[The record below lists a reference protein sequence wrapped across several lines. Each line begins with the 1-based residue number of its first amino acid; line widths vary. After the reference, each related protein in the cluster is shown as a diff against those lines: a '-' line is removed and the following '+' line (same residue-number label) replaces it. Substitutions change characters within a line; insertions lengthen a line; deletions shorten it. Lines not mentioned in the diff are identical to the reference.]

1 MPVTPPEIGWQ
12 LLDSAEVNKTNAKL
26 GRRANK
32 VLDAIFSGSGTGH
45 VVTRTHRTPPG
56 PLTPIHGATL
66 LRPQG
71 ASATRWII
79 RDFFNIQTF
88 AEMTILFGINCENI
102 SMALHRTKLRDLA
115 ETAKVVSGRK
125 FIRNSG
131 EICSLH
137 HKIEDR
143 WARSYSGQASPDLR
157 LSLWLCTKPHS
168 SIAIQLKIEVKVQ
181 YHFKRRSCF
190 IKVFLVPNNLTVK
203 QWALLPRPWW
213 WGLGTLNKEYYKNH
227 SDNLPN
233 PPLTFQNTAPAT
245 GTGHCWTVT
254 AIVCWESKRKPS
266 SSWYFNQENLSRVK
280 PDKFSGYRK
289 HLSLSL
295 VIFTWPIKSLANLQL
310 SIITLQSPLPPDLYN
325 CGGDASCCLRNHETW
340 SKSHWYE
347 TKFSLR
353 VSASWRMLDRSMLW
367 VSVPRCG
374 LLCKK

>member
-1 MPVTPPEIGWQ
+1 MCGLGPAWPVTPPEIGWQ

-32 VLDAIFSGSGTGH
+32 VLDAIFSGSGH

-168 SIAIQLKIEVKVQ
+168 SIAIQLK
-181 YHFKRRSCF
+181 RSKSSISFWTEKLFYQGFPRSKQLDCETMSF
-190 IKVFLVPNNLTVK
+190 ITQAVMV
-203 QWALLPRPWW
+203 
-213 WGLGTLNKEYYKNH
+213 
-227 SDNLPN
+227 
-233 PPLTFQNTAPAT
+233 
-245 GTGHCWTVT
+245 GTGDTQQR
-254 AIVCWESKRKPS
+254 I
-266 SSWYFNQENLSRVK
+266 L
-280 PDKFSGYRK
+280 
-289 HLSLSL
+289 
-295 VIFTWPIKSLANLQL
+295 
-310 SIITLQSPLPPDLYN
+310 
-325 CGGDASCCLRNHETW
+325 
-340 SKSHWYE
+340 
-347 TKFSLR
+347 
-353 VSASWRMLDRSMLW
+353 
-367 VSVPRCG
+367 
-374 LLCKK
+374 

>member
-1 MPVTPPEIGWQ
+1 MCGLGPAWPVTPPEIGWQ

-32 VLDAIFSGSGTGH
+32 VLDAIFSGSGH

-66 LRPQG
+66 LSPQG

-79 RDFFNIQTF
+79 QDFFNIQTF

-131 EICSLH
+131 EIAF
-137 HKIEDR
+137 IIR
-143 WARSYSGQASPDLR
+143 LR
-157 LSLWLCTKPHS
+157 TDEQG
-168 SIAIQLKIEVKVQ
+168 AIQVKPALTLDWVYDSALSHIPQLQSNWNEVKVQ
-181 YHFKRRSCF
+181 YHFERRSCF

-254 AIVCWESKRKPS
+254 AIVCWES
-266 SSWYFNQENLSRVK
+266 
-280 PDKFSGYRK
+280 
-289 HLSLSL
+289 
-295 VIFTWPIKSLANLQL
+295 
-310 SIITLQSPLPPDLYN
+310 
-325 CGGDASCCLRNHETW
+325 
-340 SKSHWYE
+340 
-347 TKFSLR
+347 
-353 VSASWRMLDRSMLW
+353 
-367 VSVPRCG
+367 
-374 LLCKK
+374 

>member
-1 MPVTPPEIGWQ
+1 
-12 LLDSAEVNKTNAKL
+12 
-26 GRRANK
+26 
-32 VLDAIFSGSGTGH
+32 
-45 VVTRTHRTPPG
+45 
-56 PLTPIHGATL
+56 
-66 LRPQG
+66 
-71 ASATRWII
+71 
-79 RDFFNIQTF
+79 
-88 AEMTILFGINCENI
+88 MTILFGINCENI

-131 EICSLH
+131 EIAF
-137 HKIEDR
+137 IIR
-143 WARSYSGQASPDLR
+143 LR
-157 LSLWLCTKPHS
+157 TDEQG
-168 SIAIQLKIEVKVQ
+168 AIQVKPALTLDWVWLSHIPQLQSNWNEVKVQ
-181 YHFKRRSCF
+181 YHFERSCF

-254 AIVCWESKRKPS
+254 AVVCWESKRKPS

-295 VIFTWPIKSLANLQL
+295 VIFTWPIKSLPNLQL

-325 CGGDASCCLRNHETW
+325 CGGDGDASCCPRNHETW

-347 TKFSLR
+347 TKFST
-353 VSASWRMLDRSMLW
+353 SGWRMLDRSMLW

-374 LLCKK
+374 LLCKKTGQGGMADGADGIVSNGAQRTLAFELIPEEEHSQWSQGQGVHSVQVFRYSNHWL